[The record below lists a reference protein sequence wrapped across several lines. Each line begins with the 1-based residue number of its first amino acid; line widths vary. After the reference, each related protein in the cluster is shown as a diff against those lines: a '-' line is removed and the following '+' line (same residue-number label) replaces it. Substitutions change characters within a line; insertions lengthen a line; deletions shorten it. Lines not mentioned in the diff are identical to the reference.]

1 MKQVYKIASIAILTC
16 MAIVVTNTQAIAQTA
31 GDTLL
36 VEWYDGTKPG
46 PFTNNLFDVIQGDTT
61 AEGERVPNRVYQL
74 RKGGFYYTTEAIQND
89 GWHLNISG
97 DGPKEVDADGD
108 NPPMLQMSTREDGT
122 TPGKMFNIRGDFTL
136 KGAIVN
142 GKTTIG
148 ELKYEIIDVRADD
161 GRFIFDDVIF
171 EYAQWGI
178 AGFYS
183 KNADIWITNSK
194 YRNLVSETQPWGG
207 RGFSV
212 WADADTI
219 WVENNTFMNI
229 GGFTA
234 QVEGSSPNFFLF
246 NHNTI
251 VNNGRQTILGAW
263 LRDAYIT
270 NNLIL
275 NGFWQG
281 ESAQEISADRL
292 ASTDEQYAG
301 MIAIDNL
308 PPQYGLDAS
317 RNIALANNSFF
328 LESAYTTYFTTDNDT
343 FDIRQQPLLQ
353 DRVAAIFDAN
363 QNMVVSGNMMDTQD
377 PGFTAYADNHAD
389 RIQFITDIRQA
400 NSPITLHYW
409 DPGRSADNT
418 SVQWPLPEDLTYSN
432 ATLKT
437 AAIGGYP
444 MGDLNWYPTEKATWW
459 ANRDAQYAMIKD
471 LLGEPIVIT
480 PAGFVE
486 AESGTAGGSAVTEA
500 APTRQLAR
508 IEASGNIVWDDV
520 QMTAG
525 TYDVTV
531 SHRTWYGDSNLGR
544 QTDISVNGGD
554 NIAMTIEVEQ
564 DGTTWSDVTTTDID
578 FTEGTNTFALNKN
591 WGYMEYQWVQIKEA
605 GTENVVATLW
615 PGEAALVDGGTYRC
629 PDGGTCASGD
639 NVIDTKDGGS
649 ISMNYDSE
657 GNGLFALTVSYML
670 TSGDADVS
678 VSVNGNEVANQ
689 TLSASGDSVLTE
701 LSLSN
706 VPFTEGNNVVLIT
719 AASGGVQV
727 DRVDFF
733 VIGDFMSTPNELEP
747 DLAERFELSQNYP
760 NPFNPSTSINFTVPV
775 TSDVQLTVF
784 NLLGQKVA
792 TLVNER
798 RSAGNHSV
806 RFDARNLS
814 SGVYFYQLQAGDFT
828 LQRRMT
834 LIK

>member
-1 MKQVYKIASIAILTC
+1 MKQVYKMATIAVFTCIALVFNNTN
-16 MAIVVTNTQAIAQTA
+16 VTAQTA

-36 VEWYDGTKPG
+36 VEWYDSSKPG
-46 PFTNNLFDVIQGDTT
+46 PFTNNLFDVIKADTT
-61 AEGERVPNRVYQL
+61 AEGERVSNRVYQL
-74 RKGGFYYTTEAIQND
+74 RKGGFYYTSEPLQND
-89 GWHLNISG
+89 GWHLNIVG
-97 DGPKEVDADGD
+97 DGPKEVAEDGD
-108 NPPMLQMSTREDGT
+108 NPPMIQITAREDGN
-122 TPGKMFNIRGDFTL
+122 TPGKLFNIRGDFTL
-136 KGAIVN
+136 KGVIVN
-142 GKTTIG
+142 GKTTLG
-148 ELKYEIIDVRADD
+148 ELKYEVIDVRADD
-161 GRFIFDDVIF
+161 GRFTFDDVIF

-194 YRNLVSETQPWGG
+194 FRNLLSETQPWGG

-234 QVEGSSPNFFLF
+234 QVEGSSPNFFMF

-251 VNNGRQTILGAW
+251 VNNGRQVVLGSW

-292 ASTDEQYAG
+292 ASTDEQFAG
-301 MIAIDNL
+301 MVAIDNL

-328 LESAYTTYFTTDNDT
+328 LEDEFTTYFTTDNDT
-343 FDIRQQPLLQ
+343 FDIRKQPLLQ
-353 DRVAAIFDAN
+353 DRVSAIFDAN
-363 QNMVVSGNMMDTQD
+363 QNMVVSGNLFDTQD
-377 PGFTAYADNHAD
+377 PGFTTYADNHAD

-409 DPGRSADNT
+409 DPNRSEDNT

-459 ANRDAQYAMIKD
+459 ANRDAQYEMIAD
-471 LLGEPIVIT
+471 LLGDPIVIT

-486 AESGTAGGSAVTEA
+486 AEGGTAGGNAVTEA

-508 IEASGNIVWDDV
+508 IEASGNIVWDGVTMDE
-520 QMTAG
+520 G
-525 TYDVTV
+525 TFDVTI
-531 SHRTWYGDSNLGR
+531 SHRTWYADANTGR
-544 QTDISVNGGD
+544 QTDLVINEGSSLPIQIG
-554 NIAMTIEVEQ
+554 VEQ
-564 DGTTWSDVTTTDID
+564 DGSTWSEVTTADVS
-578 FTEGTNTFALNKN
+578 FTAGDNIVALNKN
-591 WGYMEYQWVQIKEA
+591 WGYMEYQWLQIKEA
-605 GTENVVATLW
+605 GTENVLVTLW
-615 PGEAALVDGGTYRC
+615 PGEAELVDGGTFRC

-649 ISMNYDSE
+649 IS
-657 GNGLFALTVSYML
+657 VSYNSEDGAGNYAIKVSYLL
-670 TSGDADVS
+670 TNGDAGVTI
-678 VSVNGNEVANQ
+678 SVNGDDVATE
-689 TLSASGDSVLTE
+689 TLSAESDSVITE
-701 LSLSN
+701 LTLN
-706 VPFTEGNNVVLIT
+706 NIPFDQGNNEIIIN

-727 DRVDFF
+727 DRLDFF
-733 VIGDFMSTPNELEP
+733 VIGELTMVSNEDEEKV
-747 DLAERFELSQNYP
+747 AGFELSQNYP
-760 NPFNPSTSINFTVPV
+760 NPFNPSTNINFTLPIA
-775 TSDVQLTVF
+775 SDVQLTVF

-792 TLVNER
+792 TLVSESR
-798 RSAGNHSV
+798 AAGNHTV
-806 RFDARNLS
+806 RFDARSLS
-814 SGVYFYQLQAGDFT
+814 SGIYFYQLQAGDFT
-828 LQRRMT
+828 LQRKMT